1 MSSNTPHA
9 YISGEIIECMAL
21 SDNVIRCGL
30 TPKFKDVD
38 VLCDTLAYDTFK
50 PEPKAGE
57 DVGGNTVRYKPPV
70 EDFEVRVTE
79 FKAGE
84 GGVVDEGVDSGCIL
98 LVLGGGG
105 TLGTNDGGEGRARGG
120 TTLGYTR
127 IG

>member
-1 MSSNTPHA
+1 
-9 YISGEIIECMAL
+9 MAL

-84 GGVVDEGVDSGCIL
+84 GGVVDELPQRRDRL
-98 LVLGGGG
+98 QHLPPRRRR
-105 TLGTNDGGEGRARGG
+105 EG
-120 TTLGYTR
+120 
-127 IG
+127 